1 MDEIQSRRP
10 GAERRVA
17 VIRWGVMLGCAL
29 VVLAID
35 QTTKVWV
42 TTNLALGETV
52 TPIPVLADYFSITRS
67 ANTGAA
73 FSFLPQAGDLFL
85 IMAIIMSAA
94 ILVFYR
100 RLPPGYWLERI
111 ALGLL
116 LGGVLGNALDR
127 IRLHY
132 VVDFVHLQ
140 LRGVISNVSN
150 LADHAIVVSILILF
164 IAQWIRPKEEKVP
177 AAENSAEKNAES

>member
-1 MDEIQSRRP
+1 M
-10 GAERRVA
+10 
-17 VIRWGVMLGCAL
+17 RWGVLLACAGI
-29 VVLAID
+29 VLAID
-35 QTTKVWV
+35 QITKAWV

-52 TPIPVLADYFSITRS
+52 TPIPALADYFSFTRS

-85 IMAIIMSAA
+85 IIAVIMSVA

-100 RLPPGYWLERI
+100 KMPAGYWLERV

-116 LGGVLGNALDR
+116 LGGVLGNAIDR

-132 VVDFVHLQ
+132 VVYFVHLQ

-164 IAQWIRPKEEKVP
+164 VAQWIRPKDDQAP
-177 AAENSAEKNAES
+177 TSENTAEKNVESQS